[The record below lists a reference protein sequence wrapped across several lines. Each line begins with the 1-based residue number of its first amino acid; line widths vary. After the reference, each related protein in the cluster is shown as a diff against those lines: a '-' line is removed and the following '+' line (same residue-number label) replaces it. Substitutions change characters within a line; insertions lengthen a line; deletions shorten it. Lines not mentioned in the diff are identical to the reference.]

1 VLKQSRH
8 YRKYFQLR
16 RRNLFPRSTVTISR
30 TMMAVRRPAQKATP
44 QGEEERLLVQS
55 AQGDPAKFD
64 ALYELYFERI
74 YYFLARR
81 VRDRAIAEDL
91 TSEVFHKALANLSSY
106 EWRGAPF
113 SAWLFRIAANAL
125 ADQYKRASREQPSS
139 GIASNPD
146 MQADLSSP
154 DLEAIDYHARLFR
167 LVDHLPAAQR
177 QVIRERFVE
186 QRSIRE
192 IAARLNK
199 TEGAIKQLQFRA
211 LQALRSQM
219 EGGHA

>member
-1 VLKQSRH
+1 
-8 YRKYFQLR
+8 
-16 RRNLFPRSTVTISR
+16 
-30 TMMAVRRPAQKATP
+30 MMAVRRPTQKATP
-44 QGEEERLLVQS
+44 QGEEERLLVQA
-55 AQGDPAKFD
+55 AQNDPAKFD
-64 ALYELYFERI
+64 ALYELHFERV

-91 TSEVFHKALANLSSY
+91 TSEVFHKALANLAAY

-113 SAWLFRIAANAL
+113 AAWLFRIAANAL

-139 GIASNPD
+139 GNANDPD
-146 MQADLSSP
+146 ELPDLSSP

-167 LVDHLPAAQR
+167 LVDRLPAVQR

-211 LQALRSQM
+211 LQSLRTQM